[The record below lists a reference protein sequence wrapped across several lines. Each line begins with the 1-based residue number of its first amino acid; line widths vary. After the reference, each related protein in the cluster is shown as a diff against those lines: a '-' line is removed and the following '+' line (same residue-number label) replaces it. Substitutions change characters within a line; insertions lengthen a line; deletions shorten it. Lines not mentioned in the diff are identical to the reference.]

1 MVQVE
6 QEMEVES
13 ITSEESGSFQSRG
26 DSADDVESDT
36 GSLDREADLDE
47 VTSFASDNAS
57 DWEVPVD
64 AQTLRDFNTKSESST
79 NTREQYMANFH
90 KFLLHAKGGAHSP
103 KQALIHVRQVHKI
116 LEHMDP
122 SGSDLQC
129 LLRNQSLDFW
139 DNFCTPMIQSK
150 TLSGNTVKLY
160 I

>member
-47 VTSFASDNAS
+47 VTSFASDDAS